1 MKNQNGASLP
11 ILIIGIV
18 VIIAIAS
25 VIANYAIEMFED
37 TRLKDLR
44 TDMLLIQ
51 AETKKDLEEV
61 CFQTANLDAN
71 KEEDLT
77 KINEIK
83 QENLKG
89 VLVQGSEAENS
100 IPQEITIDENC
111 YYLNET
117 ILNEIGIKDAN
128 SERYGYFVV
137 KYDFTNATV
146 EVINTKGYD
155 GKYTLTQLA
164 EE

>member
-18 VIIAIAS
+18 VIIVIAS
-25 VIANYAIEMFED
+25 VIANYSIEMLEE
-37 TRLKDLR
+37 TKLKDLR

-61 CFQTANLDAN
+61 CFQSANLDAS

-77 KINEIK
+77 RINEIK

-89 VLVQGSEAENS
+89 VLVQGSEAESS

-111 YYLNET
+111 YYLNQT
-117 ILNEIGIKDAN
+117 VLNDIGIKNSN
-128 SERYGYFVV
+128 SEKYGYFVV

-146 EVINTKGYD
+146 DVINTKGYD
-155 GKYTLTQLA
+155 GKYTLTQLI

>member
-1 MKNQNGASLP
+1 MKNQKGASLP

-18 VIIAIAS
+18 AIIAIAV
-25 VIANYAIEMFED
+25 VIGHYAVDMAEENK
-37 TRLKDLR
+37 LQDLR
-44 TDMLLIQ
+44 TNMLLIQ

-61 CFQTANLDAN
+61 CFQSANLDSS
-71 KEEDLT
+71 KEEDSAR
-77 KINEIK
+77 INEIK

-89 VLVQGSEAENS
+89 VLVQGSEAESS
-100 IPQEITIDENC
+100 IPQEISIDEN
-111 YYLNET
+111 
-117 ILNEIGIKDAN
+117 ILNDIGIKDSN
-128 SERYGYFVV
+128 SEQYGYFVV

-155 GKYTLTQLA
+155 GKYTLTQLT